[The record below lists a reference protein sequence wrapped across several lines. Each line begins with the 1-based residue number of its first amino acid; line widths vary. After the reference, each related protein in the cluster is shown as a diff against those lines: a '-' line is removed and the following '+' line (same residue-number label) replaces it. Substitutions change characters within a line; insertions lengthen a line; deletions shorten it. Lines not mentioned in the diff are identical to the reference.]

1 MFITPFQIQASALL
15 FPLLLKFSAHTASAW
30 PVNMR
35 RDVDPSLVPPFG
47 ISPGV
52 NPDGTGNCDGT
63 TGPDGKPI
71 LIPCACPPSESDFL
85 AALNANVA
93 AGHATNNPPVAL
105 SFPTDSSKGSQLA
118 RIEACIITLQNLHGP
133 GVGCPAASTTFVA
146 QQSAIQNSPGRRS
159 PSPSIS
165 HNGSTPEL
173 KARLNPNSQ
182 SSSSKL
188 RPESLSVSKSKRAQ
202 KERTNTKRDVSD
214 SEIAALAPALGFT
227 AGINPT
233 GTGNCDGA
241 VNGAD
246 GKPIPVPCS
255 CPPSQDVYISA
266 LQANVHA
273 GHATNNPPVSINFPT
288 DSSTASQAARVEAAI
303 ITMQNLNG
311 PGVGCPVVSTTLG
324 EQQQAL
330 QG

>member
-1 MFITPFQIQASALL
+1 MFITLFQIQASALL

-146 QQSAIQNSPGRRS
+146 QQSAIQNSPG
-159 PSPSIS
+159 P
-165 HNGSTPEL
+165 
-173 KARLNPNSQ
+173 RLNPNAT
-182 SSSSKL
+182 
-188 RPESLSVSKSKRAQ
+188 SVSKSKQ
-202 KERTNTKRDVSD
+202 KAKRDVSD